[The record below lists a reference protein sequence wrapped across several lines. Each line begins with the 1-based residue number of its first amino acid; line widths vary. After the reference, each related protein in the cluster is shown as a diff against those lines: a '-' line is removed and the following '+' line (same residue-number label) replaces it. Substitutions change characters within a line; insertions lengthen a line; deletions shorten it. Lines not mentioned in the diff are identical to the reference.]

1 MICDILGFVSVK
13 NSFYVQIESRKKS
26 GKIQVFFRIWKSKF
40 FKNSLF
46 CKNHPLPRVLNEN
59 IGHIWHFHNLS
70 FLDMIKYKTS
80 SMRPEMSV
88 FYAFLAIF
96 MTFWWL
102 EDPLKIVFLTYLFF
116 FESFLAHFRM
126 NKHVGNFIPKVV
138 QFEST

>member
-1 MICDILGFVSVK
+1 MLVFRIHFMSRLKVDGNLVK
-13 NSFYVQIESRKKS
+13 SR
-26 GKIQVFFRIWKSKF
+26 FFFKIWKSKIY
-40 FKNSLF
+40 KNSIF

-102 EDPLKIVFLTYLFF
+102 EDPLKIFFWPSLFS
-116 FESFLAHFRM
+116 ESFLAHFRM
-126 NKHVGNFIPKVV
+126 NKHVGIFIPKVV
-138 QFEST
+138 QFESI